1 MIMGSQNGFLRT
13 VHGDSLV
20 RKATAAYPYGSRR
33 IPMPGKGCDLLP
45 RLILWPFALSSQRD
59 LDFTVD
65 LDFKGQLCETS
76 VSNDYKMR

>member
-1 MIMGSQNGFLRT
+1 MVPGGGLGLGQ
-13 VHGDSLV
+13 
-20 RKATAAYPYGSRR
+20 SRN
-33 IPMPGKGCDLLP
+33 LLP
-45 RLILWPFALSSQRD
+45 RLMPQPFALSSQRD

>member
-1 MIMGSQNGFLRT
+1 MGPALPSTLTLRSFAP
-13 VHGDSLV
+13 SL
-20 RKATAAYPYGSRR
+20 
-33 IPMPGKGCDLLP
+33 
-45 RLILWPFALSSQRD
+45 QRD